1 MDRTADAVVIG
12 GGIAGASVGHFLAKK
27 KFGKV
32 VVVEKRKLAAV
43 GTGHSAANIRTYYS
57 NPITVQLA
65 KRALEMFENDRE
77 LLGGDC
83 LFRQVG
89 FLLLLDEKSVD
100 PGKHILALQ
109 KQFGIEIRDVSLSDI
124 KELAPQLVLDHVARG
139 IYEPRSGYTDPIRT
153 TCNLV
158 EKAKQWGLTCI
169 EGVGATGIRL
179 EGNRVTAVETEDG
192 RISTGVVINAAGPWG
207 PRVGSWIGL
216 KYSLRWS
223 RESDLFVKI
232 PDGFG
237 PIPVV
242 SDTYLRFYFRPHGD
256 DEIMAGLGA
265 PKEIEPLDI
274 DNCDPSLD
282 AKTRQRI
289 EQPLFKRVPALAKAQ
304 FLHGYSSMYDITDDW
319 NTIVGP
325 EPDIHGYFA
334 FFGGSGHGYKLS
346 PPIGEALADVIAGDV
361 PRIDIH
367 PLRPSRFIE
376 GEPLSSAWGGG
387 NRG

>member
-1 MDRTADAVVIG
+1 MDRTADAVIIG

-27 KFGKV
+27 RFGKIV
-32 VVVEKRKLAAV
+32 VLEKRTLAAV

-57 NPITVQLA
+57 NPVTVQLA

-83 LFRQVG
+83 SFKQVG
-89 FLLLLDEKSVD
+89 FLLLLDERSVD
-100 PGKHILALQ
+100 PGKHILELQ
-109 KQFGIEIRDVSLSDI
+109 RQFGLDIKDVSLADI
-124 KELAPQLVLDHVARG
+124 KELAPQITLEHIARG
-139 IYEPRSGYTDPIRT
+139 IYEPRSGYTDPVRT
-153 TCNLV
+153 TLNLV
-158 EKAKQWGLTCI
+158 EKSKEWGLTCV
-169 EGVGATGIRL
+169 EGVGATGIRVDS
-179 EGNRVTAVETEDG
+179 GRVTAVETEG
-192 RISTGVVINAAGPWG
+192 GPISTRVVVNAAGPWG

-223 RESDLFVKI
+223 RESDLFVQMP
-232 PDGFG
+232 PDFG

-242 SDTYLRFYFRPHGD
+242 SDTYLRFYFRPH
-256 DEIMAGLGA
+256 DENKIMAGLGA

-274 DNCDPSLD
+274 DNCDPKLD

-289 EQPLFKRVPALAKAQ
+289 EQALFKRVPALEYSK

-325 EPDIHGYFA
+325 EAEIHGYYA

-346 PPIGEALADVIAGDV
+346 PPIGEALADLIAGDV
-361 PRIDIH
+361 PHIDIR

-376 GEPLSSAWGGG
+376 GEPLTSAWGGG